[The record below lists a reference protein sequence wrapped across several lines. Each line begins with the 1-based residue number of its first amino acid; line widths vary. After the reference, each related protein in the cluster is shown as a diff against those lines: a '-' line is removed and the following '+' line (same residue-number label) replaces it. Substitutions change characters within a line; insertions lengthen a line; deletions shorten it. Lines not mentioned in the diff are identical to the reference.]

1 MPPGTRI
8 VALRVAKLGLNVYIV
23 SRLPTPW
30 SHPID
35 ARMNQS
41 APLAAPIALN
51 ELGRI
56 GNGLNRPECVLAT
69 QRGELFASD
78 WRGGVAQVWPDGS
91 QALYRGELPGDR
103 PLRPNGI
110 SMRPDGSFL
119 VADLGEEIGGVFE
132 LRRDGTVRPIV
143 EEVDGAPLPPTNF
156 AHEDAQGRI
165 WATVSTRKIP
175 RAADYRPDASSGFI
189 VVADRRGARIV
200 ADGLGYTNE
209 ALVSPDGHYLYV
221 NETFARRLSRF
232 RIGADGELAQRETIA
247 TFGKG
252 TFPDGLAFDREG
264 AVWITSIV
272 SNRVIRVTADGSQEI
287 MLEDSDP
294 AHVDWVEEA
303 YRAGTMGRPHLDHAA
318 GRRLKNISSLAFGG
332 PDLRTAYLGCLV
344 SDSIMTFRAPVAGH
358 PPVHW
363 HYPVSR

>member
-1 MPPGTRI
+1 MSATTQ
-8 VALRVAKLGLNVYIV
+8 VF
-23 SRLPTPW
+23 
-30 SHPID
+30 D
-35 ARMNQS
+35 AS
-41 APLAAPIALN
+41 IPLS

-56 GNGLNRPECVLAT
+56 GSGLSRPECVLAT
-69 QRGELFASD
+69 ERGELFAAD

-91 QALYRGELPGDR
+91 QALYRGDHPGGR

-110 SMRPDGSFL
+110 ALRPDGSFL
-119 VADLGEEIGGVFE
+119 IADLGEELGGVYE
-132 LRRDGTVRPIV
+132 LRRDGTLRTIL
-143 EEVDGAPLPPTNF
+143 EEIDGDPLPPTNF

-165 WATVSTRKIP
+165 WATISTRKVP
-175 RAADYRPDASSGFI
+175 RAADYRPDAASGFI

-209 ALVSPDGHYLYV
+209 ALVSPDGRFLYV
-221 NETFARRLSRF
+221 NETFGRRLTRY
-232 RIGADGELAQRETIA
+232 RIGADGTLSHRETVT

-252 TFPDGLAFDREG
+252 TFPDGLAFDCEG

-272 SNRVIRVTADGSQEI
+272 SNRVIRVAADGSQQVV
-287 MLEDSDP
+287 LEDADA

-303 YRAGTMGRPHLDHAA
+303 FLAGTMARPHLDRAA

-332 PDLRTAYLGCLV
+332 ADLRTAYLGCLLG
-344 SDSIMTFRAPVAGH
+344 DSITSFRVPIAGH

-363 HYPVSR
+363 RFPVSR